1 MAVSVAT
8 DARSEFEQMM
18 RIGDEAILAGRAPG
32 LLEGQQAAEAQV
44 AAEAY
49 RHRVEQ
55 LEESEGL
62 RWDGERHV
70 PR

>member
-1 MAVSVAT
+1 
-8 DARSEFEQMM
+8 MM
-18 RIGDEAILAGRAPG
+18 RLGDEAILAGRAPG
-32 LLEGQQAAEAQV
+32 LLEGPQAAEAQ
-44 AAEAY
+44 ATAEAY
-49 RHRVEQ
+49 RQRVEQ

>member
-1 MAVSVAT
+1 
-8 DARSEFEQMM
+8 MM
-18 RIGDEAILAGRAPG
+18 QFGDEAILAGRAAG
-32 LLEGQQAAEAQV
+32 LLEGQQAAQAQA

-55 LEESEGL
+55 LEKSEGL